1 MIKKVLF
8 IFGAVLLAAVIAGG
22 SFYGGM
28 AYQRSQVNNIRDQ
41 FLRERGLEGDPSQAG
56 GGPVTGGSGA
66 NGDLTNRPAGDF
78 PGGGITGQVKS
89 ITGNTLSLSTPQDV
103 TTVTLLGETAIEMA
117 SAGTTADIQPG
128 QQVMVTGTRDNDGN
142 ITAVRVYILGTN
154 VQRQAPGNT
163 P

>member
-1 MIKKVLF
+1 MIKKIL
-8 IFGAVLLAAVIAGG
+8 IIAGAVLLAAAIAGG

-56 GGPVTGGSGA
+56 GFPGA
-66 NGDLTNRPAGDF
+66 NGDLTNRPAGGF

-103 TTVTLLGETAIEMA
+103 TTVTLSDETTIEMA
-117 SAGTTADIQPG
+117 SAATASDIQPG

-142 ITAVRVYILGTN
+142 ITAVRVYILGSA
-154 VQRQAPGNT
+154 APGEAQGST